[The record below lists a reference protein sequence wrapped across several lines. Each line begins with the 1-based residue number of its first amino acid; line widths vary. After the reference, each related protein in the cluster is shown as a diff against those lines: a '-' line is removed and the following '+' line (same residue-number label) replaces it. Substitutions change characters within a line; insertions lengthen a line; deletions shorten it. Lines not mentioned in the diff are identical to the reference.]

1 MLVLVKYVPI
11 LLVISIATGEITNSK
26 GEQNRKKLNHI
37 SDQSDLLLAP
47 RSNFGTFQLPNF
59 VGFSYSR
66 ASIGGPKT
74 RFINF
79 RERVCKI
86 FSFERIIFITV
97 LQMKINSELL
107 MKYNIS
113 SLLES
118 QH

>member
-1 MLVLVKYVPI
+1 MLDLVKWVSM
-11 LLVISIATGEITNSK
+11 LLAITIATGEITNSK
-26 GEQNRKKLNHI
+26 GKQNQKDLNHI

-79 RERVCKI
+79 RERVC
-86 FSFERIIFITV
+86 
-97 LQMKINSELL
+97 
-107 MKYNIS
+107 
-113 SLLES
+113 
-118 QH
+118 

>member
-1 MLVLVKYVPI
+1 MLDLVKCVPI
-11 LLVISIATGEITNSK
+11 LLVITISDGEITNSK
-26 GEQNRKKLNHI
+26 GEQNQRNLNHI

-79 RERVCKI
+79 RERVC
-86 FSFERIIFITV
+86 
-97 LQMKINSELL
+97 
-107 MKYNIS
+107 
-113 SLLES
+113 
-118 QH
+118 